1 MRIFNRTGATVDIDD
16 PSEFAKAL
24 LLYIQHAL
32 DHAEATQSSSSLTS
46 AGENQAGGGVFRD
59 AGGTIDD
66 LVMSFEGIVL
76 DDDAQYGTTVVMPPP
91 PYNRLAL

>member
-46 AGENQAGGGVFRD
+46 AGENQAGGGGVSGCRRD
-59 AGGTIDD
+59 DRRFGDE
-66 LVMSFEGIVL
+66 L
-76 DDDAQYGTTVVMPPP
+76 
-91 PYNRLAL
+91 